1 MKRRSK
7 QDPTFSA
14 GAATTKANDREHGDG
29 ASVVP
34 TISRL
39 IIFHTDFFKAN
50 RTSNTS
56 INTQIVERQL
66 VDANLVR
73 QLTGNLALAF
83 LNVEGESADDVLV
96 MSPLYPNNLEQQ
108 LEG

>member
-1 MKRRSK
+1 MSGES
-7 QDPTFSA
+7 QQ
-14 GAATTKANDREHGDG
+14 N
-29 ASVVP
+29 
-34 TISRL
+34 
-39 IIFHTDFFKAN
+39 TDFFKAN
-50 RTSNTS
+50 RTNNTS